1 VSVPARDEAAMRAPV
16 RTQPVAEV
24 DVDPHS
30 AAWIR
35 LQRTAGNAAVVGLL
49 GVQRDKKKKAPPKKA
64 PSTDPPQKQLAD
76 IQGHAMD
83 ALLPELAALE
93 PEVRGDEALGVA
105 VGGTRLVMAMQ
116 TVKAKAAKTTWKA
129 FLDTKKVDFLTWP
142 PDQIG
147 SMLRFL
153 GAGSETAAMQELAV
167 SELAE
172 LIGKKP
178 EELPLTPEGR
188 TDLIRKTV
196 GQMSAK
202 EMGYGS
208 TQPFVDDVKQR
219 VLVSIYMQYTQAG
232 TEKGLAKGFS
242 YPNRKGDGTDGVAA
256 KVNDAAKGLWG
267 PNKGGEAYYFELSDQ
282 GKQHAY
288 QAITALFTPQTDP
301 KARTLIHCDY
311 LISLIE
317 YRAWAE
323 TIGVTMFDDN
333 VRMGNIVP
341 VLKYDGFAD
350 LAKDTNL
357 SDGTKVVKT
366 QPLSKV
372 TLTSESEFVIGDHVV
387 FYNHPTYDALTE
399 GDPDVWKLEN
409 AVVVSSGKSGLL
421 FQGHGYPTPL
431 PKSALMDAL
440 CAKYNLHVARAR
452 KLIADEKAAKGASAK
467 AAARTK
473 RETLYPRVKIEGG
486 RWVVSGTS
494 TVTGATASRPL
505 GELTPATAPGL
516 RHPRDNA
523 LIARRPVRE

>member
-1 VSVPARDEAAMRAPV
+1 MSVPARDEATTRAPV
-16 RTQPVAEV
+16 RTRAAAEV
-24 DVDPHS
+24 GTDS
-30 AAWIR
+30 RLAAWNR
-35 LQRTAGNAAVVGLL
+35 LQCTAGNSAVAGLL
-49 GVQRDKKKKAPPKKA
+49 GVQRDKKKALPNKA
-64 PSTDPPQKQLAD
+64 PSTDPPEKQLAD

-93 PEVRGDEALGVA
+93 SEVRGDEARGIA

-116 TVKAKAAKTTWKA
+116 TVEAKTAKTAWKT
-129 FLDTKKVDFLTWP
+129 FLDGRKAGFLAWP

-147 SMLRFL
+147 SMLRFA
-153 GAGSETAAMQELAV
+153 GAASETAAMQELAV
-167 SELAE
+167 SELSE
-172 LIGKKP
+172 LIAKTP

-196 GQMSAK
+196 GQMAAK

-208 TQPFVDDVKQR
+208 TRPFLDDVKQR

-232 TEKGLAKGFS
+232 TEKGMAKGFS
-242 YPNRKGDGTDGVAA
+242 YPNRKGDGTEGVAA
-256 KVNDAAKGLWG
+256 KVNKAAEGLWG
-267 PNKGGEAYYFELSDQ
+267 PNKGGDAYYFELSNR
-282 GKQHAY
+282 GKQNAY

-301 KARTLIHCDY
+301 NARTLIHCDY

-317 YRAWAE
+317 FRAWAE
-323 TIGVTMFDDN
+323 TIGVEIFNSN

-350 LAKDTNL
+350 LAKSTNI
-357 SDGTKVVKT
+357 SDGKNVVTT
-366 QPLSKV
+366 QPLSKF
-372 TLTSESEFVIGDHVV
+372 TLTSESELVIGDHVV
-387 FYNHPTYDALTE
+387 FYNDPTYDPLTK

-409 AVVVSSGKSGLL
+409 AVVVSSGKNGLL

-431 PKSALMDAL
+431 PKGALMDAL

-452 KLIADEKAAKGASAK
+452 KLIADEKQAKGTAK
-467 AAARTK
+467 AAARSK
-473 RETLYPRVKIEGG
+473 RETLYPRVLNVGG
-486 RWVVSGTS
+486 KWVVTGDS
-494 TVTGATASRPL
+494 TVTGTIASRPL